1 MICIKEMQVANLVW
15 IEYWLRSVW
24 PGLVVTLLSWLL
36 KVESKSVYHKNALNQ
51 TNVPYFLL
59 ETEIDGAAMMLDGH
73 SIIITRQKQSFVD
86 ANDVPF

>member
-1 MICIKEMQVANLVW
+1 MYKRDASCKLGLDWVSTQIRLT
-15 IEYWLRSVW
+15 W
-24 PGLVVTLLSWLL
+24 PCCHVVILA
-36 KVESKSVYHKNALNQ
+36 VESKSVYHKNALNQ

-73 SIIITRQKQSFVD
+73 SIINTRQKQSFVD